1 MQKDPKT
8 NPNYQQDKVETV
20 IFDIAVERRRI
31 ATDALIAEVV
41 SDPGDEREMEAAR
54 KAISGLREYGLPGPE
69 REDGMLESTAA
80 ALKAAALRI

>member
-1 MQKDPKT
+1 MRKDPKT

-31 ATDALIAEVV
+31 AADALIAEVV
-41 SDPGDEREMEAAR
+41 SDLGDEREVEVAKR
-54 KAISGLREYGLPGPE
+54 AISSLREHGILNPE
-69 REDGMLESTAA
+69 REDGMLAPTAA